1 MQLEG
6 LSDALDSRALG
17 QVAVEWEVAS
27 SSEQSVARQ
36 ADDDSVGNVDT
47 RCVDEQAQL
56 ELEQVSH
63 LRVHFEQVLCIVVEV
78 HHAVVR
84 KVCESA
90 VKYRVRCSDPT

>member
-27 SSEQSVARQ
+27 SSEQSVTRQ

-63 LRVHFEQVLCIVVEV
+63 LGVHLDQVLRVVVKV
-78 HHAVVR
+78 HHAVVGE
-84 KVCESA
+84 VSE
-90 VKYRVRCSDPT
+90 PTV